1 MARHT
6 RRYLWSIGVAC
17 LAGSACGE
25 DVRPAGAAQFADAA
39 GAPPL
44 GTDIDPASGAPN
56 TEGDASV
63 ATGRCSHFTAER
75 APFFGDLHVHT
86 ALSLDANVQGTRVRP
101 MDAYRFARGETIPIP
116 PYDAQGKATRNL
128 KLARPLDFAA
138 VTDHAEFLGLVGTC
152 ADKDAPGY
160 DALNCETFRTSPG
173 VSFYTLN
180 VALSSAQGS
189 AGYIA
194 PCDEGNAFCGAAARG
209 LWQEAQV
216 AAAASYDQS
225 AACTFTSFV
234 AYEWSASPGTKN
246 LHRNVIFASS
256 EVPEL
261 PFSYFD
267 GNEEEALWD
276 ALDRDCLRR
285 GKGCDV
291 LTIPHNSNLSAGLM
305 FEPVD
310 RDGNPFSAAYAK
322 RRRSFEPLAELFQH
336 KGSSECLPALG
347 NDEACNFEL
356 LAHNTL
362 ASVAL
367 SSPPDT
373 LTARDFLRD
382 ALGQGLGF
390 EASLGE
396 NPFAYGFIGS
406 TDSHL
411 GTPGAVEEAAF
422 AGHGG
427 AGGPPS
433 GAATSALP
441 DQPELNPGGL
451 AVLWA
456 EENTREALFAAMRR
470 REAYATSGPRDTLR
484 VFAGYDLP
492 DDLCTRGDLAKAGYA
507 GGVPMGGELRA
518 REAAPRVVVSAL
530 ADPSTEPSLTGLE
543 TLQVV
548 KGTLVDGVPQFKV
561 FDVANTVDGAGLD
574 AETCLPLGKGAASL
588 CAVFEDPEHD
598 AARPAFYYA
607 RVLHAPS
614 CRWQALRCRAAGV
627 TCKAGA
633 AVPAGYESCCGSA
646 PDVIRERAWSSPI
659 FVHAEAP

>member
-1 MARHT
+1 MARHLF
-6 RRYLWSIGVAC
+6 RLRWPLGIAC
-17 LAGSACGE
+17 LAALACGE
-25 DVRPAGAAQFADAA
+25 DSTPK
-39 GAPPL
+39 L
-44 GTDIDPASGAPN
+44 TSGTDPATAAPDA
-56 TEGDASV
+56 GDDAGVSDM
-63 ATGRCSHFTAER
+63 RCSHFTVER

-101 MDAYRFARGETIPIP
+101 MDAYRFARGEAISLP
-116 PYDAQGKATRNL
+116 PYDAQGNAARTL

-152 ADKDAPGY
+152 VDKNAPGY
-160 DALNCETFRTSPG
+160 DSPNCETFRTQPG
-173 VSFYTLN
+173 ISFYTLN
-180 VALSSAQGS
+180 VALSAAQGS
-189 AGYIA
+189 AGPIA
-194 PCDEGNAFCGAAARG
+194 PCDETNAYCGAAARG
-209 LWQEAQV
+209 LWQEAQA

-246 LHRNVIFASS
+246 LHRNVIFANST
-256 EVPEL
+256 VPAL

-276 ALDRDCLRR
+276 ALDRDCRKG

-305 FEPVD
+305 FEPID
-310 RDGNPFSAAYAK
+310 RAGSPFSAVYAK

-356 LAHNTL
+356 LPHNTL
-362 ASVAL
+362 SSVAL
-367 SSPPDT
+367 ALPPDT
-373 LTARDFLRD
+373 LTPRDFLRD
-382 ALGQGLGF
+382 ALGRGLGF

-406 TDSHL
+406 TDTHV

-433 GAATSALP
+433 SAEKTALP
-441 DQPELNPGGL
+441 DQTELNPGGL

-456 EENTREALFAAMRR
+456 EENTRESLFAAMRR

-492 DDLCTRGDLAKAGYA
+492 SDLCSRGDLATRGYA
-507 GGVPMGGELRA
+507 GGVPMGGELDA
-518 REAAPRVVVSAL
+518 RTEAPRMVVSAL
-530 ADPSTEPSLTGLE
+530 ADPNADPALTGLE
-543 TLQVV
+543 ALQVV

-561 FDVANTVDGAGLD
+561 FDIAGAAPGAGAD
-574 AETCLPLGKGAASL
+574 PETCETGEKGAMSL
-588 CAVFEDPEHD
+588 CGVFQDPEYHP
-598 AARPAFYYA
+598 ASPAFYYA

-627 TCKAGA
+627 RCTAGA
-633 AVPAGYESCCGSA
+633 AVPAGYEACCGSA
-646 PDVIRERAWSSPI
+646 PDLIRERAWSSPI